1 MEMAGKDE
9 PDSGVSFFMSEDGN
23 KLLAVLEPK
32 PPVEPI
38 DRERVHQILA
48 DRGFADLFIVS
59 DAVDRLVKQYNSG
72 AGLTLVVGERRDG
85 AFSILINE
93 DRMSAQ
99 LTMTPAYGGKPVSAD
114 QIHAEMREKGIT
126 FGILDDTIQAAVGK
140 GYARNKLIAEGVPPL
155 QGDDAQFIS
164 LIREIENARL
174 PADDTETIDYR
185 NIGNLITVKQGDPLM
200 RRMPPTEGRPGMN
213 ILGSPVPAQKGND
226 IRFSQT
232 LSGAE
237 IHKDDPDLLVAAISG
252 QPFPLPNGVNV
263 EPVITLKDVDLST
276 GNLDI
281 EGTLKITGD
290 VKPGMR
296 VKATADIVIGGMV
309 EAAHIEAGGA
319 VEVRGA
325 IIGHGEP
332 RIGAEELNPSA
343 ATVRAEGSVKA
354 LFVENAVISSDAD
367 IVIREFVMKSELNAA
382 NSILV
387 GESGS
392 SKGRIIN
399 SLCRAGSRIE
409 TITIGSRAG
418 IGTVLEVGAD
428 PSVQDRFIAAKQA
441 LHCKERELAET
452 CKALE
457 YFRENPNRSTPDAV
471 QEKENAI
478 LRLQTEIKEVTGKL
492 KRLKKRFEL
501 PDNACIKAERQVYCG
516 ARIRIGEKSFLVDSD
531 MEGVTFTVG
540 EDGIVF

>member
-1 MEMAGKDE
+1 MTEKYAPDTGLSFLMSKDGK
-9 PDSGVSFFMSEDGN
+9 
-23 KLLAVLEPK
+23 KLLASCTPK
-32 PPVEPI
+32 PPVTPI
-38 DRERVHQILA
+38 DRERVNQLLVEK
-48 DRGFADLFIVS
+48 GFADLFIFS
-59 DAVDRLVKQYNSG
+59 DAADKMVREYNSG
-72 AGLTLVVGERRDG
+72 SAFTLVIGERRDG
-85 AFSILINE
+85 AFSIHIDA

-114 QIHAEMREKGIT
+114 QIHAEMREKGIA
-126 FGILDDTIQAAVGK
+126 FGVIEDTIQSAVGK
-140 GYARNKLIAEGVPPL
+140 GYARNKVIAEGVPPV
-155 QGDDAQFIS
+155 QGDDARFIS
-164 LIREIENARL
+164 LIREIKTNRL
-174 PADDTETIDYR
+174 DSDDSHTIDYR
-185 NIGNLITVKQGDPLM
+185 DIGNFITVKRGDPLM
-200 RRMPPTEGRPGMN
+200 RRVPPTEGRPGTN
-213 ILGSPVPAQKGND
+213 ILGSPVPAPKGSD
-226 IRFSQT
+226 IRFST
-232 LSGAE
+232 ALHGTE
-237 IHKDDPDLLVAAISG
+237 IHGDDPDLLVAALSG
-252 QPFPLPNGVNV
+252 QPFLLPDGVNV
-263 EPVITLKDVDLST
+263 EPVITIQDVDLST
-276 GNLDI
+276 GNVDI
-281 EGTLKITGD
+281 DGTLKITGD
-290 VKPGMR
+290 VKPGMH

-309 EAAHIEAGGA
+309 EAAHVEAGGA

-332 RIGAEELNPSA
+332 RIGDDELNPSA

-367 IVIREFVMKSELNAA
+367 IVIREFVMKSELNAV

-387 GESGS
+387 GEPGS

-399 SLCRAGSRIE
+399 SVCRAGSKIE

-418 IGTVLEVGAD
+418 TGTVLEVGAD
-428 PSVQDRFIAAKQA
+428 PSVQDKFVAAKQL

-478 LRLQTEIKEVTGKL
+478 LRLQTEIREVTGQL

-531 MEGVTFTVG
+531 MEGVTFTLG
-540 EDGIVF
+540 DDGIVF

>member
-1 MEMAGKDE
+1 MKEKYA
-9 PDSGVSFFMSEDGN
+9 PDTGLSFLMSEDGK
-23 KLLAVLEPK
+23 KLVASCTPK
-32 PPVEPI
+32 PPVTPI
-38 DRERVHQILA
+38 DRERVNQLLA
-48 DRGFADLFIVS
+48 EKGFADLFILS
-59 DAVDRLVKQYNSG
+59 DAADKMVREYNSG
-72 AGLTLVVGERRDG
+72 SAFTLVIGERRDG
-85 AFSILINE
+85 AFSIHI
-93 DRMSAQ
+93 DADHMIAQ

-126 FGILDDTIQAAVGK
+126 FGVIEDTIQCAVGK
-140 GYARNKLIAEGVPPL
+140 GYARNKVIAEGVPPV
-155 QGDDAQFIS
+155 QGDDTRFIS
-164 LIREIENARL
+164 LIRELTTNRL
-174 PADDTETIDYR
+174 DSDDSETIDYR
-185 NIGNLITVKQGDPLM
+185 DIGNLITVKRGDPLM
-200 RRMPPTEGRPGMN
+200 RRVPPTEGRPGTN
-213 ILGSPVPAQKGND
+213 ILGSPVPAPKGND
-226 IRFSQT
+226 IRFST
-232 LSGAE
+232 ALSGAE
-237 IHKDDPDLLVAAISG
+237 IHGDDPDLLVAALSG
-252 QPFPLPNGVNV
+252 QPFLLPDGVNV
-263 EPVITLKDVDLST
+263 EPVITIKDVDLST

-332 RIGAEELNPSA
+332 RIGADELNPSA

-367 IVIREFVMKSELNAA
+367 IRIREFVMKSELNAG

-399 SLCRAGSRIE
+399 SVCRAGSRIE

-457 YFRENPNRSTPDAV
+457 YYRENPNRSTPDAV

-478 LRLQTEIKEVTGKL
+478 LGLQTEIREVTGQL

-501 PDNACIKAERQVYCG
+501 PENACIKAERQVYCG

-531 MEGVTFTVG
+531 MEGVTFTLG